1 MCIGARG
8 FLQSQYESL
17 SWSKNKEIEE
27 SMEKKERPLAYLK
40 LLNDLVQVL
49 CLLFG
54 QREQWNTYHGGQRED
69 GGIWVFVC
77 PQGFNSLCNSTC
89 SSTLEDPF
97 LLLSTGCAI
106 SQFHNEN

>member
-17 SWSKNKEIEE
+17 SHFPGSKNKEIEE

-40 LLNDLVQVL
+40 LLNDLVRVL

-54 QREQWNTYHGGQRED
+54 QREQ
-69 GGIWVFVC
+69 
-77 PQGFNSLCNSTC
+77 
-89 SSTLEDPF
+89 
-97 LLLSTGCAI
+97 
-106 SQFHNEN
+106 